1 MSKPWSFG
9 SLLALRCP
17 ECGQDTFKAGLYHT
31 AKTCASCGF
40 VFEPETGFYAGAIY
54 PLYGGSVILGGLA
67 FTAVTLLWDWGFGAA
82 LGAAAGAV
90 LLASPFLFKLSRL
103 AFIHTNHRFF
113 REGH

>member
-9 SLLALRCP
+9 SLIALRCP
-17 ECGQDTFKAGLYHT
+17 ACGRNTFKAGLFHT
-31 AKTCASCGF
+31 AKTCSDCGF

-67 FTAVTLLWDWGFGAA
+67 FTVATVGWDLSFEAGLAV
-82 LGAAAGAV
+82 AAAVV
-90 LLASPFLFKLSRL
+90 LLASPWLFWLSRL

-113 REGH
+113 REDA